1 MNTALAA
8 LIGGGLW
15 SFGVFGQPN
24 LCGDVN
30 GDGDIT
36 IADARQIMKCAT
48 HRAECPESC
57 DVTGDG
63 RCNTSDARMVQRA
76 VAQQLSS
83 TDFQCPVAET
93 LTLTV
98 VSDKESYEIGET
110 PILTF
115 TLTNVSDA
123 PVEVNDYVWGNFDII
138 SAKNA
143 QGDPLRLVENQ
154 STDPHGISWRT
165 ERNVAWKALNPNESL
180 SFKIDSFSE
189 DTHQINQLIRL
200 DQGLEFDGE
209 QADRELRAGIPLGL
223 TLEIIDAP
231 TSEVSGDIFDTRNF
245 FFPGRQTFT
254 LLFSYSFTNT
264 DGVIELGPVISNPL
278 EITVQ

>member
-1 MNTALAA
+1 MCAFVL
-8 LIGGGLW
+8 GGGLW
-15 SFGVFGQPN
+15 SFGVFAQPN
-24 LCGDVN
+24 LCGDVT

-123 PVEVNDYVWGNFDII
+123 PVVVSNYARGNIQAV
-138 SAKNA
+138 S
-143 QGDPLRLVENQ
+143 V
-154 STDPHGISWRT
+154 
-165 ERNVAWKALNPNESL
+165 LNPDGTDAPMAETEQTSSEDDL
-180 SFKIDSFSE
+180 WRVSRLETLTTLEPGDDVSFEANFFRL
-189 DTHQINQLIRL
+189 DTHQGETLLRVRSGLQPDYTAINQAIRSGIAKGVLLQFYQLPSDDLPLGINDLISYYL
-200 DQGLEFDGE
+200 GGIGTFLLEFE
-209 QADRELRAGIPLGL
+209 YSY
-223 TLEIIDAP
+223 IDVD
-231 TSEVSGDIFDTRNF
+231 ENF
-245 FFPGRQTFT
+245 KH
-254 LLFSYSFTNT
+254 
-264 DGVIELGPVISNPL
+264 GPVISNQL
-278 EITVQ
+278 EIFVQ